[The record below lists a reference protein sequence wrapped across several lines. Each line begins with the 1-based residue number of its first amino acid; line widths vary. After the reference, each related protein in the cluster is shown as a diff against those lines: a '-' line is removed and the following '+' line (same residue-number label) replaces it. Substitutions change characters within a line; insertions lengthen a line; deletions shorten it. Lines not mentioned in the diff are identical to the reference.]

1 MKNILNTLFF
11 GYLSYKWKRL
21 ALTITIVAFLI
32 ITYISYDISS
42 YHVIAQSEHGIR
54 YKKYLLEWDK
64 FLPPVLSYIF
74 SVTITSFIIK
84 PFVVKKS
91 N

>member
-42 YHVIAQSEHGIR
+42 YNVFEENVIFCMFFENSPKEQ
-54 YKKYLLEWDK
+54 
-64 FLPPVLSYIF
+64 
-74 SVTITSFIIK
+74 
-84 PFVVKKS
+84 
-91 N
+91 